1 MSDKKK
7 IIDGYE
13 VPTDEDFDFFV
24 KEADSTGPE
33 WTEAYKNDTCHV
45 FSKASD
51 KSAINIVKIIA
62 PFKCSPVVLYDALHD
77 AVYRSVWD
85 ENMVEGKVV
94 QMLDGQNE
102 IGYYSARSPATIS
115 NRDFLNLRSWR
126 VKDNQY
132 IIMNHS
138 VTHKDCPEKKG
149 FVRAQSILTGFLIR
163 GTDTGCTLNYLTQTD
178 PKGWIPS
185 WVINMGTTS
194 LAPKLIERLQN
205 CAMKYEEWKK
215 THYPN
220 WKPWYGQGVPGK
232 PE

>member
-1 MSDKKK
+1 MAEKKV
-7 IIDGYE
+7 IDGYE
-13 VPTDEDFDFFV
+13 VPTDTDFDNFV
-24 KEADSTGPE
+24 KDCDSAVG
-33 WTEAYKNDTCHV
+33 WTEAYKNETCRV
-45 FSKASD
+45 WSKSSSN
-51 KSAINIVKIIA
+51 SAINIVKIEA
-62 PFKCSPVVLYDALHD
+62 SFKCPPVVLYDALHD

-85 ENMVEGKVV
+85 ENMLEGKVV
-94 QMLDGQNE
+94 HMLDGSNE
-102 IGYYSARSPATIS
+102 IGYYSAKSPMGVS

-126 VKDNQY
+126 VKGNEY

-138 VTHKDCPEKKG
+138 VTHKDCPEKKD
-149 FVRAQSILTGFLIR
+149 FVRAQSLGTGFLIR
-163 GTDTGCTLNYLTQTD
+163 GTDTGCQLTYLTQTD

-185 WVINMGTTS
+185 WIVNTVTKNM
-194 LAPKLIERLQN
+194 APMLIGRLQN